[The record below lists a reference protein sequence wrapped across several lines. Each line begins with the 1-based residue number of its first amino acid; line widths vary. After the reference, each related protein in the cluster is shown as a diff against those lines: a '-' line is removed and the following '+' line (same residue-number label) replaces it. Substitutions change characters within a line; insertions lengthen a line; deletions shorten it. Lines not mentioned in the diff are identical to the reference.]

1 MRQLQ
6 SGKVAVQLS
15 VTERRSVGE
24 QDGNG
29 RQMNSEKRQVQLD
42 LCGYFLGSAAFHRSN
57 IVEREGSITMSN
69 HLHVR

>member
-15 VTERRSVGE
+15 VTERRFAGE
-24 QDGNG
+24 QDGHG
-29 RQMNSEKRQVQLD
+29 RQMYSEKRQVQLD
-42 LCGYFLGSAAFHRSN
+42 LCGYFLGRVAFDRSN
-57 IVEREGSITMSN
+57 IVEREGSITMSD